1 MRALTS
7 ATTPPPNMG
16 VHLIQYLHYVDIWA
30 IFAMQNRNM
39 MECKDVMVVGVSL
52 LLRAAPCK
60 LLGCIP
66 IKAGHQT
73 ADLINRLSLS
83 GYLLTWQKLS
93 SHRDT
98 GCYVLIVLIVTQ
110 PNLLIQPR
118 LAPLV
123 ITILS
128 PHPKINANIYYLVKM
143 LIHMVI
149 VDRIFFITKGASSIF
164 EILDTNYL

>member
-1 MRALTS
+1 
-7 ATTPPPNMG
+7 
-16 VHLIQYLHYVDIWA
+16 
-30 IFAMQNRNM
+30 MQNKNM

-110 PNLLIQPR
+110 PNLLIQAHV
-118 LAPLV
+118 APLV

-164 EILDTNYL
+164 EILDTNYM

>member
-1 MRALTS
+1 
-7 ATTPPPNMG
+7 
-16 VHLIQYLHYVDIWA
+16 
-30 IFAMQNRNM
+30 MQNKNM

-98 GCYVLIVLIVTQ
+98 GCHVLIVLIVTQ
-110 PNLLIQPR
+110 PNLLIQAHV
-118 LAPLV
+118 APLV

-128 PHPKINANIYYLVKM
+128 PQPKINANIYYLVKM

-164 EILDTNYL
+164 EILDTNYM

>member
-1 MRALTS
+1 MYLRNICDAEQEYD
-7 ATTPPPNMG
+7 G
-16 VHLIQYLHYVDIWA
+16 VQGCEGGGCI
-30 IFAMQNRNM
+30 M
-39 MECKDVMVVGVSL
+39 
-52 LLRAAPCK
+52 LRAVPCK

-66 IKAGHQT
+66 IKAAHQT

-83 GYLLTWQKLS
+83 GYLLTWQKQS

-98 GCYVLIVLIVTQ
+98 GCHVLIVLIVTQ

-118 LAPLV
+118 LV

-149 VDRIFFITKGASSIF
+149 VDRIFFITKG
-164 EILDTNYL
+164 